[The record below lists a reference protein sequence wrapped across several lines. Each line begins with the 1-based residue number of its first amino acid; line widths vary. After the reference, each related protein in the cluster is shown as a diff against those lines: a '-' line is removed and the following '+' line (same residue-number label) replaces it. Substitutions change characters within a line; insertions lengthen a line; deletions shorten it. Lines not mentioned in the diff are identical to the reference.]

1 MAGMAVWNPR
11 QDDPGDEEFYYDDE
25 SEEEREQWYDQM
37 VD

>member
-11 QDDPGDEEFYYDDE
+11 QDDPEDDEFHYDDE
-25 SEEEREQWYDQM
+25 GEEDGEHWRDQM